1 MVIQGMAN
9 LCSEVHV
16 VISVDA
22 TEAMYSVEK
31 VREMI
36 SGALLNEGLT
46 DVFIQA
52 VEVSEDDG
60 EWLDAVLEVAEGK
73 DGVVIWSGR
82 DDVIELC
89 EANGVETKRVTH
101 VPGIDGEEIRDLI
114 TAGDSAWRSKVPGAT
129 IDVVTAPGGDRQ

>member
-1 MVIQGMAN
+1 MTNHFKVY
-9 LCSEVHV
+9 LVSE
-16 VISVDA
+16 
-22 TEAMYSVEK
+22 
-31 VREMI
+31 
-36 SGALLNEGLT
+36 G
-46 DVFIQA
+46 
-52 VEVSEDDG
+52 EDDG